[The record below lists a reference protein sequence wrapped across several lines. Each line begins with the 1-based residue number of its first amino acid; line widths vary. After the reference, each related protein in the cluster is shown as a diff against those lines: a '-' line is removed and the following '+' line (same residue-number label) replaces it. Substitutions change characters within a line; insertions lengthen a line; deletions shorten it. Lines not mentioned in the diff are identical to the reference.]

1 MNDTAQDESGSQAR
15 ARRLLCVREMSGL
28 SRDKIQHRYGIA
40 RGTLQNW
47 ESARFGGLTVKG
59 ARAMIKAYLAE
70 GIICDLE
77 WLLHGIGGG
86 PIYKKKESVL
96 PAQPEKGYAR
106 LIDAGLSGDKASI
119 AQEILYF
126 RNNSPNAIDMVVQD
140 DAMAPY
146 LNQGDYIA
154 GFKVY
159 QEDIEKLVGKHCIV
173 QTSEHGL
180 MVRLLTPSAVL
191 NRYCLQARNVFTKK
205 CPYVADC
212 EILFAAEV
220 VWVRNNG
227 FSMPASIT
235 RKKEKEP
242 AASALLA

>member
-1 MNDTAQDESGSQAR
+1 MSDTEQDESGSKAR

-70 GIICDLE
+70 GIFCDLE

-86 PIYKKKESVL
+86 PIYKKKESMLTVQ
-96 PAQPEKGYAR
+96 AGGGHGSTM
-106 LIDAGLSGDKASI
+106 DAALSADKTSI

-126 RNNSPNAIDMVVQD
+126 RNNSPNAIDMVIQD

-146 LNQGDYIA
+146 LNRGDYIA

-159 QEDIEKLVGKHCIV
+159 QESIESLIGKHCIV
-173 QTSEHGL
+173 QTAEHGL
-180 MVRLLTPSAVL
+180 MARLLAPSTVL
-191 NRYCLQARNVFTKK
+191 NRYCLQARNVFTEK
-205 CPYVADC
+205 CPYLVDC

-220 VWVRNNG
+220 VWIRNSG
-227 FSMPASIT
+227 FVIPKAAVQ
-235 RKKEKEP
+235 KKEKEA
-242 AASALLA
+242 AASLALT

>member
-1 MNDTAQDESGSQAR
+1 MNETEQDESRSKAR
-15 ARRLLCVREMSGL
+15 AMRLLCVREMSGL

-86 PIYKKKESVL
+86 PTYKKNESALTTQGVSTH
-96 PAQPEKGYAR
+96 AR
-106 LIDAGLSGDKASI
+106 MRDPVISADKANI

-126 RNNSPNAIDMVVQD
+126 RNNNPNAIDMVVQD
-140 DAMAPY
+140 DSMAPY
-146 LNQGDYIA
+146 LSQGDYVA

-159 QEDIEKLVGKHCIV
+159 QDGIERLVGKHCIV
-173 QTSEHGL
+173 QTAEHGL

-191 NRYCLQARNVFTKK
+191 NRYCLQARNVFTEKS
-205 CPYVADC
+205 PYIADC

-220 VWVRNNG
+220 VWVRNRG
-227 FSMPASIT
+227 FSMPESVGQS
-235 RKKEKEP
+235 KKKAEVATP
-242 AASALLA
+242 SLA

>member
-1 MNDTAQDESGSQAR
+1 MSDAIQDESGSKAR

-59 ARAMIKAYLAE
+59 ARSMIKAYLAE
-70 GIICDLE
+70 GIVCDLD

-86 PIYKKKESVL
+86 PVYKNKDSILSQQADIQV
-96 PAQPEKGYAR
+96 
-106 LIDAGLSGDKASI
+106 AGMRSWQTEDRGGV

-140 DAMAPY
+140 DAMSPF
-146 LNQGDYIA
+146 LNNGDYI
-154 GFKVY
+154 GGHKVY
-159 QEDIEKLVGKHCIV
+159 QDDIQGLVGKHCIV
-173 QTSEHGL
+173 QTTEYGL
-180 MVRLLTPSAVL
+180 IVRLLQPSNVL
-191 NRYCLQARNVFTKK
+191 NRYCLQARNVHTDKIAYL
-205 CPYVADC
+205 PDC

-220 VWVRNNG
+220 VWVRNSG
-227 FSMPASIT
+227 FKLPLPT
-235 RKKEKEP
+235 KKEKVATEH
-242 AASALLA
+242 LAMV